1 MNLARHSISSTRPV
15 HILDA
20 RFDADATVFTA
31 STHEGFA
38 VYRSWPLELVRQRGM
53 FKLVTLSTS
62 TFIAAV
68 ELSNGT
74 LSHVL
79 PLHTTNL
86 LFLVGGGRSPLYPP
100 NKVVVWD
107 DALGKEVA
115 ELEFKSQVRGLAC
128 RRGWLAVALKWRV
141 VVFQIGGLA
150 GGIKKHAEFETGD
163 NPKGK

>member
-1 MNLARHSISSTRPV
+1 LAPGARPETGYVRTDSLVLQLHS
-15 HILDA
+15 
-20 RFDADATVFTA
+20 FF
-31 STHEGFA
+31 
-38 VYRSWPLELVRQRGM
+38 
-53 FKLVTLSTS
+53 
-62 TFIAAV
+62 AV

-128 RRGWLAVALKWRV
+128 RRGWLAVALRRRV
-141 VVFQIGGLA
+141 VVFQIGGPA
-150 GGIKKHAEFETGD
+150 GGIKKHTEFETGD
-163 NPKGK
+163 NPRGK